1 MIRIPGIQSDAGFR
15 CSIPVPFCAVL
26 FILLAV
32 IGRSIFAVEGSD
44 RAEPIQAA
52 LSSVPSRLVAP
63 SGTWIKQREVPV
75 PSRQAEIFGL
85 SASLSAE
92 YLRLQTR
99 PQLRAVLFVAYC
111 SDARTMAG
119 HHPPRCYPASGW
131 VMSSPVPENDFV
143 FERPDGR
150 RVLGTVYHF
159 SREGV
164 ITANLGVVNGFFSSG
179 EQFFRSMTEAR
190 KAVRP
195 SLLGGKGLYQF
206 QILFQGTMLNVDI
219 LGYAEEIIN
228 AIPEAIFDELMFD
241 PMDADDDSIVKGGG
255 DS

>member
-1 MIRIPGIQSDAGFR
+1 M
-15 CSIPVPFCAVL
+15 PVPFCAA
-26 FILLAV
+26 LLIMLAI
-32 IGRSIFAVEGSD
+32 IGRSIFAVEESD
-44 RAEPIQAA
+44 RVVPIQAA
-52 LSSVPSRLVAP
+52 LSSVPSRLLAQ
-63 SGTWIKQREVPV
+63 SGTWIKQRDVQV

-99 PQLRAVLFVAYC
+99 PHLRAVLFIAYC
-111 SDARTMAG
+111 SDARTMTG

-131 VMSSPVPENDFV
+131 VMSDPVPENDFV

-150 RVLGTVYHF
+150 RILGTVYHF

-179 EQFFRSMTEAR
+179 EQFFRSLSEAR

-206 QILFQGTMLNVDI
+206 QILFQGAMLNDDI
-219 LGYAEEIIN
+219 LAYAEEIIN
-228 AIPEAIFDELMFD
+228 AIPEAIFDELMFE